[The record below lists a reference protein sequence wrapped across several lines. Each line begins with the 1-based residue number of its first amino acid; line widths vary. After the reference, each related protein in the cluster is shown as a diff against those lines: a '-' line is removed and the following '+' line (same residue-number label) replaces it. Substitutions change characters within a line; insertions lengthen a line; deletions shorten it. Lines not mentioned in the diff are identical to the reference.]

1 MTTLVLGASSR
12 IGKYISNKNN
22 LLTYNNNKIK
32 NGIKFDITKDDIKK
46 ILNKYKISSVVFLS
60 AISDPDECIKK
71 KKYSNLV
78 NLVNAKKIIDELIK
92 RNIYFIFFLQSIF
105 LVA

>member
-46 ILNKYKISSVVFLS
+46 FL
-60 AISDPDECIKK
+60 I
-71 KKYSNLV
+71 
-78 NLVNAKKIIDELIK
+78 
-92 RNIYFIFFLQSIF
+92 NIRFP
-105 LVA
+105 V